1 MNKTYQAIIK
11 ALGVVALSMLIV
23 AAILYLNGNRTN
35 AEIVLGVCASVAG
48 VALLMHS
55 LRP

>member
-23 AAILYLNGNRTN
+23 AVILYVNGNRTN
-35 AEIVLGVCASVAG
+35 AEIAFGVFAIVGG
-48 VALLMHS
+48 VALIMHS
-55 LRP
+55 LRF

>member
-23 AAILYLNGNRTN
+23 AVILYVNDNRTN
-35 AEIVLGVCASVAG
+35 AEIAFGVFAIVGG
-48 VALLMHS
+48 VALIMHS
-55 LRP
+55 LRF

>member
-35 AEIVLGVCASVAG
+35 AEIALGVCASVAG
-48 VALLMHS
+48 VALIMHS
-55 LRP
+55 LRL